1 MSDLSI
7 KPGVS
12 LGSYPQRIEPE
23 LNELERSLAG
33 WLDRVGSRL
42 RRRRG
47 SQRDIARRVQR
58 FDAVLQ
64 QGSDE
69 ALDAVLRE
77 LRYQLHRQGLVES
90 LMIEAF
96 AAIREASARS
106 LGKRH
111 FDTQLYGGWL
121 MMNGMLA
128 EMMTGEGKTLTT
140 TLPACTAAL
149 AGIPVHVIT
158 ANDYLAARDCEILLP
173 LYHRLG
179 LRASAVVEGMSPAE
193 CAEAYR
199 ADIVHTTNKQLAF
212 DYLRDRIEI
221 GEDSGDLS
229 FRYREIRSRQEQ
241 SEQGGLLLRGLCFA
255 IVDEADSV
263 LIDEANTPLIITR
276 SVPGED
282 APETYS
288 DALYLAGA
296 LEADVEYRLD
306 SRARRVDLTPVGE
319 EKLAELVEG
328 LDKLWRNE
336 RKRNVLVKQALAATH
351 LYRRDREYMVVDD
364 KVQIIDA
371 STGRA
376 MPDRAWEQG
385 LHQMIEAK
393 EGCLISEQREPQAR
407 ISYQRFFSRYL
418 RLGGTSGTVQE
429 VSAELHRVYG
439 LEVARVATHKP
450 SRRKFLGER
459 IYRRCED
466 QHRELLARVDE
477 MTRAGR
483 PVLIGTRS
491 VEQSEQVGDWLR
503 EAGVEHRVLNAKQD
517 REEAGIIARAGDPSA
532 VTVATNMAGRGTD
545 IGLGEGVE
553 QAGGLHV
560 ISLGLNDSYR
570 VDRQLYGRS
579 ARQGDPGSA
588 EAILSLEDEA
598 LHAAYPPTILRG
610 LERFCAGTRPLPRWL
625 ARALLRLAQYR
636 HERRQAQIRKQL
648 TKQDARMR
656 RTLAFA
662 GRFE

>member
-7 KPGVS
+7 RPGMS

-33 WLDRVGSRL
+33 WLDRIGTRL
-42 RRRRG
+42 TRRRG
-47 SQRDIARRVQR
+47 SQRDIARRVKHY
-58 FDAVLQ
+58 DEVLQ
-64 QGSDE
+64 QSSDE
-69 ALDAVLRE
+69 GLDAVLRE
-77 LRYQLHRQGLVES
+77 LRYQLHRQGLVEP

-96 AAIREASARS
+96 AAIREAAARS

-121 MMNGMLA
+121 MLNGMLA

-158 ANDYLAARDCEILLP
+158 ANDYLAARDRDILLP
-173 LYHRLG
+173 LYRRLG
-179 LRASAVVEGMSPAE
+179 LSASAVVEGMSPAE

-212 DYLRDRIEI
+212 DYLRDRIAM
-221 GEDSGDLS
+221 GEDTGDLS
-229 FRYREIRSRQEQ
+229 FQYREIRRRQEQ
-241 SEQGGLLLRGLCFA
+241 AKEGGLLLRGLCFA

-288 DALYLAGA
+288 DALYLAGS

-319 EKLAELVEG
+319 EKLAEQVDG
-328 LDKLWRNE
+328 LASLWRNE
-336 RKRNVLVKQALAATH
+336 RKRNALVKQALAAIH
-351 LYRRDREYMVVDD
+351 FYRRDREYMVVDD

-459 IYRRCED
+459 VYRD
-466 QHRELLARVDE
+466 PGAQQRELLARVE
-477 MTRAGR
+477 QMTRAGR
-483 PVLIGTRS
+483 PVLIGTHS
-491 VEQSEQVGDWLR
+491 VEQSEQVGAWLG
-503 EAGVEHRVLNAKQD
+503 EAGIEHRVLNAKQD
-517 REEAGIIARAGDPSA
+517 REEAEIIARAGDPGA

-545 IGLGEGVE
+545 IALGDGVE
-553 QAGGLHV
+553 AAGGLHV
-560 ISLGLNDSYR
+560 LSLCLNDSYR

-588 EAILSLEDEA
+588 EAILSLADEA
-598 LHAAYPPTILRG
+598 LGAAYPPAILG
-610 LERFCAGTRPLPRWL
+610 VLGRFCSNTRPLPRWPV
-625 ARALLRLAQYR
+625 RGLLRFAQWRY
-636 HERRQAQIRKQL
+636 ERRQARIRKQL

>member
-1 MSDLSI
+1 
-7 KPGVS
+7 
-12 LGSYPQRIEPE
+12 
-23 LNELERSLAG
+23 
-33 WLDRVGSRL
+33 
-42 RRRRG
+42 
-47 SQRDIARRVQR
+47 
-58 FDAVLQ
+58 
-64 QGSDE
+64 
-69 ALDAVLRE
+69 
-77 LRYQLHRQGLVES
+77 
-90 LMIEAF
+90 MIESF
-96 AAIREASARS
+96 AAIREAAARS

-121 MMNGMLA
+121 MLNGMLA

-149 AGIPVHVIT
+149 AGIPVHVVT

-173 LYHRLG
+173 LYRRLG
-179 LRASAVVEGMSPAE
+179 LKASAVVEGMSPEE
-193 CAEAYR
+193 CAEAYG

-212 DYLRDRIEI
+212 DYLRDRIEM
-221 GEDSGDLS
+221 GEDTGDLS
-229 FRYREIRSRQEQ
+229 FQYREIRRRQEK
-241 SEQGGLLLRGLCFA
+241 SGKGGLLLRGLCFA

-276 SVPGED
+276 SLPGED

-288 DALYLAGA
+288 DALYLAAA
-296 LEADVEYRLD
+296 LEADIEYRLD

-319 EKLAELVEG
+319 EKLAEQTAG
-328 LDKLWRNE
+328 MDKRWHNE
-336 RKRNVLVKQALAATH
+336 RKRNALVKQALAAIH

-418 RLGGTSGTVQE
+418 RLGGTSGTVKE
-429 VSAELHRVYG
+429 VSIELHRVYG

-450 SRRKFLGER
+450 SRRKNLGER
-459 IYRRCED
+459 VYRDPAD
-466 QHRELLARVDE
+466 QRRELLASVGE

-483 PVLIGTRS
+483 PVLIGTHS
-491 VEQSEQVGDWLR
+491 VEQSEQVAEWLGD
-503 EAGVEHRVLNAKQD
+503 AGIEHRVLNAKQD
-517 REEAGIIARAGDPSA
+517 REEAEIIARAGEPAA

-545 IGLGEGVE
+545 IALGDGVE
-553 QAGGLHV
+553 DAGGLHV
-560 ISLGLNDSYR
+560 ISLCLNDSYR

-588 EAILSLEDEA
+588 EAILSLKDET
-598 LHAAYPPTILRG
+598 LQAAYPPVVLRALAG
-610 LERFCAGTRPLPRWL
+610 LCSSSRPLPRWP
-625 ARALLRLAQYR
+625 ARPLLRLAQFR
-636 HERRQAQIRKQL
+636 FERRQARIRKQL